1 LTVEEVIK
9 IAPLVSAAIA
19 AIAALVAACSA
30 TFAGVQMLL
39 ARRTSVLQVLQSFDK
54 AVGDREAALG
64 SAKTEET
71 KEHAFHEFM
80 NLLELYAAICNR
92 NLVTGLAYELIRDR
106 LIDSVVVIERAKTW
120 HDIIDQAI
128 FHSGTF
134 EELRLLLE
142 THKSILAARRGAAEK
157 RHKMIAQ
164 ASPA

>member
-1 LTVEEVIK
+1 LTVEEIIK
-9 IAPLVSAAIA
+9 ITPSVSAAIA

-54 AVGDREAALG
+54 AVGDREAALS

-92 NLVTGLAYELIRDR
+92 KLVTGLAYEMIRDR
-106 LIDSVVVIERAKTW
+106 LIDSVVVIERAEAW
-120 HDIIDQAI
+120 HNIIDQAI

-134 EELRLLLE
+134 EELRVFLGK
-142 THKSILAARRGAAEK
+142 HKPIHIARREAADK
-157 RHKMIAQ
+157 RHRMITQ
-164 ASPA
+164 ISST